1 MSSTVIIS
9 GGQIEEGFVEEI
21 LAQHEDAHVVGVD
34 KGMEYLYHHNIL
46 PHYIVG
52 DFDSVDQEVIQ
63 YYRTETNV
71 AIREYNPIKDAT
83 DTENAIRLSITLG
96 SKEIYILGA
105 TGGRVDHLWANIQ
118 TLSIACK
125 ANVKAYILDKRN
137 KIMVID
143 KPCVLKRSEAYGKY
157 LSVFSLSGEIYEFSL
172 KGTKWSLEHHTLRP
186 MDSLTVSNQFQSEEV
201 EIDFS
206 SGLLVVMETKD

>member
-83 DTENAIRLSITLG
+83 DTENAIRLAITLG